1 MPERTSLRIDESSMI
16 LGISFII
23 IRRINITRGI
33 SIIPEIFHRNLLNN
47 SRTDHFLNTKCSR
60 SLIVIFKF
68 HRDIFEYSGLL
79 KFFFPFFFFLAKK
92 FVTRQI
98 ILYQI
103 DVL

>member
-1 MPERTSLRIDESSMI
+1 MSERTLLRIDESSMI

-23 IRRINITRGI
+23 IRRINITGGI

-47 SRTDHFLNTKCSR
+47 SRTDDFLHKMFKV
-60 SLIVIFKF
+60 IVIFKF
-68 HRDIFEYSGLL
+68 HQDIFEYSGLL
-79 KFFFPFFFFLAKK
+79 SFFFLFLAKK

-103 DVL
+103 DML